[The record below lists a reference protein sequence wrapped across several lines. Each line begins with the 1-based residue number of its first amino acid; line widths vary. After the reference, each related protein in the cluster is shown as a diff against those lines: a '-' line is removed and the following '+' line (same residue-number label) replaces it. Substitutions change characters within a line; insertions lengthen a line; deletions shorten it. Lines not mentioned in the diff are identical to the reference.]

1 MNIRRVV
8 IRVIKYGAGLAV
20 FVLCGLA
27 LADNL
32 DRLSAYSISWS
43 WLFALGSALFVAGV
57 VIGGVNWHRLIAL
70 ITDIRL
76 PVVATVRGHSESW
89 LHRYIPGVGYLG
101 HKILWARNHGVTRGA
116 ATTAFLYEQ
125 ILIQASSFGF
135 GIVTVGFALL
145 SAGNITPYLWLVI
158 AVTVAGIIV
167 FIFSGSTVEKFVNL
181 IRRKRGIDGD
191 AVHRFLSPAHTT
203 ALFGQFV
210 LPRIVNALAVV
221 VIAIAIVPVSVDQ
234 ALTLGGSYAIASA
247 IGILAV
253 FVPSGLGVRESVFV
267 GFATLGGVSLVDA
280 IMLSIVV
287 RVISTV
293 SDAAIGVGVLATAKR
308 RPPQ

>member
-1 MNIRRVV
+1 MNFRRVA

-20 FVLCGLA
+20 FALCGLA
-27 LADNL
+27 LAANL
-32 DRLSAYSISWS
+32 DRLGSYSISWS
-43 WLFALGSALFVAGV
+43 WLFALGGVLFVAGV
-57 VIGGVNWHRLIAL
+57 LVGGLNWHRLIVL

-76 PVVATVRGHSESW
+76 SLWETIRGHSESW

-101 HKILWARNHGVTRGA
+101 HKIMWARNHGVTRGP
-116 ATTAFLYEQ
+116 ATTAFLSEQ

-135 GIVTVGFALL
+135 GIVTVGWALL
-145 SAGNITPYLWLVI
+145 SMGNVTPYLWLLI
-158 AVTVAGIIV
+158 AVTIVGIIV
-167 FIFSGSTVEKFVNL
+167 IIISGPTMEKFVHL
-181 IRRKRGIDGD
+181 IRRKRGIEGD
-191 AVHRFLSPAHTT
+191 TVQRFPSLAHTT
-203 ALFGQFV
+203 ALFGQFM

-221 VIAIAIVPVSVDQ
+221 GITVAIVPVTIEQ
-234 ALTLGGSYAIASA
+234 ALLLAGGYAIASA

-267 GFATLGGVSLVDA
+267 GFATFGGVSLVDA

-293 SDAAIGVGVLATAKR
+293 SDAAIGVGVLAMATR
-308 RPPQ
+308 RPR

>member
-1 MNIRRVV
+1 MNIRRVA

-27 LADNL
+27 LAGNL
-32 DRLSAYSISWS
+32 DRLSAYAISWS
-43 WLFALGSALFVAGV
+43 WLFALGGALFVAGV

-76 PVVATVRGHSESW
+76 PLVETIRGHSESW

-158 AVTVAGIIV
+158 AVTVVGIIV

-181 IRRKRGIDGD
+181 IRHRRGIDGD
-191 AVHRFLSPAHTT
+191 AVHRFLSPTHTT

-308 RPPQ
+308 RPQQ

>member
-1 MNIRRVV
+1 MNFRRVV
-8 IRVIKYGAGLAV
+8 MRVIKYSAGLAV

-27 LADNL
+27 LSANL
-32 DRLSAYSISWS
+32 DRLSTYSISWS
-43 WLFALGSALFVAGV
+43 WLFVLGGVLFVAGV
-57 VIGGVNWHRLIAL
+57 LVGGLNWHRLIVL

-76 PVVATVRGHSESW
+76 PLWETIRGHSESW

-101 HKILWARNHGVTRGA
+101 HKIVWARNRGVTRGA
-116 ATTAFLYEQ
+116 ATTAFLSEQ

-135 GIVTVGFALL
+135 GIVTVGSALL
-145 SAGNITPYLWLVI
+145 STGSITPYLWLVI
-158 AVTVAGIIV
+158 ALTIVGIIV

-181 IRRKRGIDGD
+181 IRRKRGVDGD
-191 AVHRFLSPAHTT
+191 TVQRFLSPAHTT

-210 LPRIVNALAVV
+210 LPRIINALAVV
-221 VIAIAIVPVSVDQ
+221 AITIAIVPVNVEQ

-293 SDAAIGVGVLATAKR
+293 ADAAIGVGVLATAKR
-308 RPPQ
+308 RPQQ

>member
-1 MNIRRVV
+1 MNFRRVV
-8 IRVIKYGAGLAV
+8 IRVIRYGAGLAV

-27 LADNL
+27 LAANL
-32 DRLSAYSISWS
+32 ERLSTYSISWS
-43 WLFALGSALFVAGV
+43 WLFVLGGVLFVTGV
-57 VIGGVNWHRLIAL
+57 LVGGLNWHRLIVL
-70 ITDIRL
+70 ISDIRL
-76 PVVATVRGHSESW
+76 PLWVTVRGHSESW

-101 HKILWARNHGVTRGA
+101 HKIVWARNHGVTRGA
-116 ATTAFLYEQ
+116 ATTAFLSEQ

-135 GIVTVGFALL
+135 GIVTVGSALL
-145 SAGNITPYLWLVI
+145 FAGNITPYLWLLIVLTI
-158 AVTVAGIIV
+158 VGIIV

-191 AVHRFLSPAHTT
+191 SAHHFLSPAHST

-221 VIAIAIVPVSVDQ
+221 AITIAIVPVTAEQ

-267 GFATLGGVSLVDA
+267 GFATLGGVSLIDS

-308 RPPQ
+308 LPPQ

>member
-1 MNIRRVV
+1 MNFRRVV
-8 IRVIKYGAGLAV
+8 TRVIKYGAGLAV

-27 LADNL
+27 LSANL

-43 WLFALGSALFVAGV
+43 WLFALGGVLFVAGV
-57 VIGGVNWHRLIAL
+57 LIGGLNWHRLIAL
-70 ITDIRL
+70 ISGNRL
-76 PVVATVRGHSESW
+76 PLWATIRGHSESW

-101 HKILWARNHGVTRGA
+101 HKILWARNRGVTRGA
-116 ATTAFLYEQ
+116 ATTAFISEQ

-135 GIVTVGFALL
+135 GIVTVGSALL
-145 SAGNITPYLWLVI
+145 STGNVTPYLWLVI
-158 AVTVAGIIV
+158 ALTIAGIVV
-167 FIFSGSTVEKFVNL
+167 FIFSGSTVEKLVNL
-181 IRRKRGIDGD
+181 VRRKRGIDGD
-191 AVHRFLSPAHTT
+191 TVQRFLSPAHST

-221 VIAIAIVPVSVDQ
+221 AITIAIIPVTVEQ

-308 RPPQ
+308 RPQQ

>member
-1 MNIRRVV
+1 MNFRRVV
-8 IRVIKYGAGLAV
+8 IRVIRYGAGLAV

-27 LADNL
+27 LAANL
-32 DRLSAYSISWS
+32 ERLSTYSISWS
-43 WLFALGSALFVAGV
+43 WLFVLGGVLFVTGV
-57 VIGGVNWHRLIAL
+57 LIGGLNWHRLIVL
-70 ITDIRL
+70 ISDIRL
-76 PVVATVRGHSESW
+76 PLWVTVRGHSESW

-101 HKILWARNHGVTRGA
+101 HKIVWARNHGVTRGA
-116 ATTAFLYEQ
+116 ATTAFLSEQ

-135 GIVTVGFALL
+135 GIVTVGSALL
-145 SAGNITPYLWLVI
+145 FAGNITPYLWLLIVLTI
-158 AVTVAGIIV
+158 VGIIV

-191 AVHRFLSPAHTT
+191 SAHHFLSPAHST
-203 ALFGQFV
+203 ALFWQFV

-221 VIAIAIVPVSVDQ
+221 AITIAIVPVTAEQ

-267 GFATLGGVSLVDA
+267 GFATLGGVSLIDS

-308 RPPQ
+308 LPPQ

>member
-1 MNIRRVV
+1 MNFRRVV
-8 IRVIKYGAGLAV
+8 TRVIKYGAGLAV

-27 LADNL
+27 LSANL

-43 WLFALGSALFVAGV
+43 WLFALGGVLFVAGV
-57 VIGGVNWHRLIAL
+57 LIGGLNWHRLIAL
-70 ITDIRL
+70 ISGNRL
-76 PVVATVRGHSESW
+76 PLWATIRGHSESW

-101 HKILWARNHGVTRGA
+101 HKILWARNRGVTRGA
-116 ATTAFLYEQ
+116 ATTAFISEQ

-135 GIVTVGFALL
+135 GIVTVGSALL
-145 SAGNITPYLWLVI
+145 STGNVTPYLWLVI
-158 AVTVAGIIV
+158 ALTIAGIVV
-167 FIFSGSTVEKFVNL
+167 FIFSGSTVEKLVNL
-181 IRRKRGIDGD
+181 LRRKRGIDGD
-191 AVHRFLSPAHTT
+191 TVQRFLSPAHST

-221 VIAIAIVPVSVDQ
+221 AITIAIIPVTVEQ

-308 RPPQ
+308 RPQQ

>member
-1 MNIRRVV
+1 MNFRRVV
-8 IRVIKYGAGLAV
+8 IRVIRYGAGLAV

-27 LADNL
+27 LAANL
-32 DRLSAYSISWS
+32 ERLSTYSISWS
-43 WLFALGSALFVAGV
+43 WLFVLGGVLFVTGV
-57 VIGGVNWHRLIAL
+57 LIGGLNWHRLIVL
-70 ITDIRL
+70 ISDIRL
-76 PVVATVRGHSESW
+76 PLWVTVRGHSESW

-101 HKILWARNHGVTRGA
+101 HKIVWARNHGVTRGA
-116 ATTAFLYEQ
+116 ATTAFLSEQ

-135 GIVTVGFALL
+135 GIVTVGSALL
-145 SAGNITPYLWLVI
+145 FAGNITPYLWLLIVLTI
-158 AVTVAGIIV
+158 VGIIV

-191 AVHRFLSPAHTT
+191 SAHHFLSPAHST

-221 VIAIAIVPVSVDQ
+221 AITIAIVPVTAEQ

-267 GFATLGGVSLVDA
+267 GFATLGGVSLIDS

-308 RPPQ
+308 LPPQ